1 MTRAGRRRFNG
12 GMAAPTGTKHPVNP
26 EQWNWLVEQLRDWER
41 EGLVSPDAA
50 GAIRGRYVEGPPSR
64 GRSAWDVLLWLG
76 GAFVVVGLIW
86 LVASN
91 LDQLSPLW
99 RFVLLA
105 AIWVGLSV
113 GAERLDEPF
122 RSVGRLLAAGAFGAV
137 IFQAAQ
143 SVQVPAYEP
152 RLLAAWGIGAALY
165 AYAVRSRPAL
175 IVGLGALT
183 AWYAWQ
189 AGESADGVFGVVVA
203 FMIGGL
209 VAACAALL
217 QPGPWASFAVVWR
230 IVAALVSLG
239 GIFAAALPIHD
250 RHGTWPVIAT
260 IGAAVAVLAVVAAA
274 VRARSRTDRI
284 ELAAAAAVALAGA
297 GLAAWRPPVDLLL
310 DTGNPTP
317 AMWVRTSVSVLVFL
331 IAAGWYA
338 VLAQWRSSP
347 ALGALALAALVVFTT
362 FQSWAVFAPIISGAA
377 LFLIVGL
384 VLLGTGYLAERARRR
399 LRMTEP
405 EGEPS

>member
-1 MTRAGRRRFNG
+1 
-12 GMAAPTGTKHPVNP
+12 
-26 EQWNWLVEQLRDWER
+26 
-41 EGLVSPDAA
+41 
-50 GAIRGRYVEGPPSR
+50 
-64 GRSAWDVLLWLG
+64 
-76 GAFVVVGLIW
+76 
-86 LVASN
+86 
-91 LDQLSPLW
+91 
-99 RFVLLA
+99 
-105 AIWVGLSV
+105 
-113 GAERLDEPF
+113 
-122 RSVGRLLAAGAFGAV
+122 
-137 IFQAAQ
+137 
-143 SVQVPAYEP
+143 AYEP

-203 FMIGGL
+203 LMIGGL

-250 RHGTWPVIAT
+250 RDGTWPVIAT

-317 AMWVRTSVSVLVFL
+317 AMWVRTSVSVLAFL

-347 ALGALALAALVVFTT
+347 ALGALALA
-362 FQSWAVFAPIISGAA
+362 
-377 LFLIVGL
+377 
-384 VLLGTGYLAERARRR
+384 
-399 LRMTEP
+399 
-405 EGEPS
+405 